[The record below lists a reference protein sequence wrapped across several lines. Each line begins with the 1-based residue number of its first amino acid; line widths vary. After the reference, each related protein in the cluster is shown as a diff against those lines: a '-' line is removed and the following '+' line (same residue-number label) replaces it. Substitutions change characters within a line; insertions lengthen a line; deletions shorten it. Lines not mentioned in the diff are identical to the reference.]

1 MVYVGKPTEGGSA
14 TQKAQYMLVAVA
26 QYVSKQDHSVC
37 LTDLYLAIWLVREY
51 CCVSQH
57 GK

>member
-1 MVYVGKPTEGGSA
+1 MVHVEKLAEGGSA
-14 TQKAQYMLVAVA
+14 TQKAQYILVAVA
-26 QYVSKQDHSVC
+26 QYVCKQDHSVC